1 MMIGFNCWNLFIVY
15 LFIIYLFI
23 DMFIGFMKASL
34 ISFMKRFIKRS

>member
-23 DMFIGFMKASL
+23 DVFIGFMKASL
-34 ISFMKRFIKRS
+34 ISFMYLH

>member
-1 MMIGFNCWNLFIVY
+1 MMIGFNCWNLFIYLSIY

-34 ISFMKRFIKRS
+34 ISFMYLH